1 MAFTAHK
8 PARLPLSVPKDEAV
22 TTLAQASLTLRTG
35 RLHPPRFAPDLSIA
49 HGGIATKDPGISPG
63 RTPTGRL
70 S

>member
-8 PARLPLSVPKDEAV
+8 PARLPLRPEGRGCDDAS
-22 TTLAQASLTLRTG
+22 QASLTLRTG
-35 RLHPPRFAPDLSIA
+35 RSHPPRFAPDLYIT

>member
-1 MAFTAHK
+1 M
-8 PARLPLSVPKDEAV
+8 

-35 RLHPPRFAPDLSIA
+35 RSHPPRFAPDLSIT
-49 HGGIATKDPGISPG
+49 HGGIATKDPGISLD